1 LIDRAWPE
9 EKQGKQAKADNY
21 KQKKG
26 LFAARN
32 GESGMLARPEPVVF

>member
-1 LIDRAWPE
+1 LTAHGQKKSRVN
-9 EKQGKQAKADNY
+9 QAKADNY

-32 GESGMLARPEPVVF
+32 DESGMLARPEPVVF